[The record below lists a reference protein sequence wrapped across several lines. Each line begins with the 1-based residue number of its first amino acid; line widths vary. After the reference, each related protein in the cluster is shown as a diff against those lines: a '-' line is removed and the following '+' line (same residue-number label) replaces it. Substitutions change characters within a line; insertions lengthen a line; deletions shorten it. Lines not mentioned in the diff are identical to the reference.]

1 MVCRNR
7 YHCPMEA
14 SGAYVIAGG
23 KSMRM
28 GRDKAFLEL
37 GGKTLLSNALACARA
52 VASEVKIVGDPGKFR
67 EFGAVVPDIYSE
79 RGPLGG
85 IHAALTESQSE
96 LNLVIAVD
104 LPFLEV
110 SFLQVLISAAKKS
123 PALVTVPQV
132 EGYYQ
137 PLAAVYRK
145 GFSVLAGKELAA
157 NRNKVD
163 ALFPHISLRVVNQ
176 EEIVRNGFSTAM
188 FRNVNTPEDWKLA
201 AEEFSRRQD
210 VS

>member
-1 MVCRNR
+1 
-7 YHCPMEA
+7 
-14 SGAYVIAGG
+14 
-23 KSMRM
+23 
-28 GRDKAFLEL
+28 
-37 GGKTLLSNALACARA
+37 
-52 VASEVKIVGDPGKFR
+52 
-67 EFGAVVPDIYSE
+67 
-79 RGPLGG
+79 
-85 IHAALTESQSE
+85 
-96 LNLVIAVD
+96 VIAVD